1 MSTSRTVLPP
11 NNAAA
16 YVRMSTEHRQYSTS
30 KQMDVIRDYAKRRGM
45 QIVKEYSD
53 EGKGRVNDQGREF

>member
-1 MSTSRTVLPP
+1 MIPGQTDLPP
-11 NNAAA
+11 SRGAT
-16 YVRMSTEHRQYSTS
+16 YVRLSTEHQQQSAS

-53 EGKGRVNDQGREF
+53 EGKGGVNDQGREF